1 MSVSSEQEPTGPH
14 DPLHYAPRRLRERPE
29 PRLTPG
35 RRGARRLGQQKR
47 LGQQRRPGQQ
57 AARSCHRRISPPA
70 PLDSHLESAVYESL
84 RRPMDRAVIGEPR
97 ALARELERRGAMFGL
112 AGRLAAAIGVS
123 AIIALFFVIMMPAS
137 RQADPA
143 ASFSATVQSFT
154 SALAQQP
161 PQQQQQTDDAR
172 KPALAEFQS
181 LLTPTDRPRS
191 PSANNPTSSSPTRR
205 FSSSCSGA
213 RRPASRRN
221 SEIRNKQRQQQRKQ
235 QQKRRQRNVQSV
247 VRSDL
252 VRSSCLN
259 PRGLLYFVVCQVPC
273 SRAARARR
281 QATI

>member
-29 PRLTPG
+29 PRLTPVEEA
-35 RRGARRLGQQKR
+35 RGGLDNRSGLDNRGGLDNKR
-47 LGQQRRPGQQ
+47 LE
-57 AARSCHRRISPPA
+57 AAIGRISPPA

-181 LLTPTDRPRS
+181 LLTPTDTAQVAEREQPD
-191 PSANNPTSSSPTRR
+191 
-205 FSSSCSGA
+205 
-213 RRPASRRN
+213 
-221 SEIRNKQRQQQRKQ
+221 KQ
-235 QQKRRQRNVQSV
+235 QSDKTLQQFLQWRQKAGEPAQ
-247 VRSDL
+247 
-252 VRSSCLN
+252 
-259 PRGLLYFVVCQVPC
+259 
-273 SRAARARR
+273 
-281 QATI
+281 

>member
-29 PRLTPG
+29 PRLTPVDDA
-35 RRGARRLGQQKR
+35 RGGLDKSLDKKR
-47 LGQQRRPGQQ
+47 LE
-57 AARSCHRRISPPA
+57 AAIGRISPPA

-161 PQQQQQTDDAR
+161 PQQQQTDDAR

-181 LLTPTDRPRS
+181 LLTSTDTAQAAEREQPD
-191 PSANNPTSSSPTRR
+191 
-205 FSSSCSGA
+205 
-213 RRPASRRN
+213 
-221 SEIRNKQRQQQRKQ
+221 KQ
-235 QQKRRQRNVQSV
+235 QSDKTLQQFLQWRQKAGEPAQ
-247 VRSDL
+247 
-252 VRSSCLN
+252 
-259 PRGLLYFVVCQVPC
+259 
-273 SRAARARR
+273 
-281 QATI
+281 

>member
-29 PRLTPG
+29 PRLTPVDDA
-35 RRGARRLGQQKR
+35 RGGLDKKR
-47 LGQQRRPGQQ
+47 LE
-57 AARSCHRRISPPA
+57 AAIGRISPPA

-181 LLTPTDRPRS
+181 LLTSTDTAQAAEREQPD
-191 PSANNPTSSSPTRR
+191 
-205 FSSSCSGA
+205 
-213 RRPASRRN
+213 
-221 SEIRNKQRQQQRKQ
+221 KQ
-235 QQKRRQRNVQSV
+235 QSDKTLQQFLQWRQKAGEPAQ
-247 VRSDL
+247 
-252 VRSSCLN
+252 
-259 PRGLLYFVVCQVPC
+259 
-273 SRAARARR
+273 
-281 QATI
+281 